1 MKRTPSMVALR
12 LGNII
17 DQARRRGHYPVD
29 ALCADV
35 QMSTKTFYRILRGES
50 SNLDHYFKLLRA
62 CYSLLPQRYQLVVDQ
77 QIQDLYKNTKSTVF

>member
-1 MKRTPSMVALR
+1 MMKRTPSMIALR

-35 QMSTKTFYRILRGES
+35 QMSTKTFYRI
-50 SNLDHYFKLLRA
+50 
-62 CYSLLPQRYQLVVDQ
+62 
-77 QIQDLYKNTKSTVF
+77 